1 MEGIDGEDRARGKC
15 GDDEEGGGEGC
26 GGGEGFL
33 RAFGGAYRWLALKGC
48 SWVRRE
54 LIDQRLENVTPKKSL
69 IDQAVAALAI
79 YEQEN
84 SLLFWGTYTVLK
96 SPVHKRTRSDGSPIE
111 VSGKARLV
119 EKSDELN

>member
-1 MEGIDGEDRARGKC
+1 MRPLYT
-15 GDDEEGGGEGC
+15 GGT
-26 GGGEGFL
+26 
-33 RAFGGAYRWLALKGC
+33 YRWLALKGC

-54 LIDQRLENVTPKKSL
+54 LIDQRLENVTPKQSL
-69 IDQAVAALAI
+69 IDQAVSALAF

-84 SLLFWGTYTVLK
+84 SLLFRDTFTVLK